1 MPMAEAEPAVSERP
15 QAAAAPAAPPPFVP
29 KPPMIT
35 LAYIAAGVVISL
47 TQGLGLSFISANTQQ
62 IAGSMGIT
70 TTEATWLMAAYL
82 FPNASLTLLLFKVR
96 AQYGLRNFAEVAI
109 VVYVLV
115 CLGHFWADS
124 YESALVLR
132 FFAGI
137 AAAPMTSL
145 GFLYILEPVPPARK
159 MNVGLCTAL
168 TAMALPMPVA
178 GLISPALLDIGGHHA
193 LYVAEMGLAM
203 ISVGLVFVLP
213 LQSPPR
219 ARVIHGLDIVS
230 YVFLAIGLGCF
241 AVIFTVGRIYWW
253 TAADWIAWLFI
264 GGIAA
269 STVHAVIELNRDNH
283 LIDIRWL
290 TSREVVHLAGA
301 LMVSRLL
308 FSEQSSGA
316 INFLRNI
323 GMVNEQMGGLY
334 LAILAGGIV
343 SGVVC
348 AAVLKPG
355 REPAIHAISLLL
367 VALASYMDSQSTVL
381 TRPDQM
387 LISQFLVSFAS
398 GLFLPP
404 ALVVGMGAA
413 MKRGPGYI
421 LSFIVV
427 FLATQKVGAYLA
439 SAVYGTFIDWREK
452 LHSAHLVS
460 HLSSTDPQVA
470 ARLKQLGGAYGRL
483 LTDTAQQT
491 SQGASTLARQV
502 QQQAYALA
510 YNDAFLLTS
519 WLALFTLLCLLIHV
533 AWRHREQIFLFQQR
547 SKSTA

>member
-1 MPMAEAEPAVSERP
+1 
-15 QAAAAPAAPPPFVP
+15 
-29 KPPMIT
+29 
-35 LAYIAAGVVISL
+35 
-47 TQGLGLSFISANTQQ
+47 
-62 IAGSMGIT
+62 
-70 TTEATWLMAAYL
+70 
-82 FPNASLTLLLFKVR
+82 
-96 AQYGLRNFAEVAI
+96 
-109 VVYVLV
+109 
-115 CLGHFWADS
+115 
-124 YESALVLR
+124 
-132 FFAGI
+132 
-137 AAAPMTSL
+137 
-145 GFLYILEPVPPARK
+145 
-159 MNVGLCTAL
+159 
-168 TAMALPMPVA
+168 
-178 GLISPALLDIGGHHA
+178 
-193 LYVAEMGLAM
+193 
-203 ISVGLVFVLP
+203 
-213 LQSPPR
+213 
-219 ARVIHGLDIVS
+219 
-230 YVFLAIGLGCF
+230 
-241 AVIFTVGRIYWW
+241 VGRIYWW

-316 INFLRNI
+316 INFLRNV

-547 SKSTA
+547 SKATA

>member
-1 MPMAEAEPAVSERP
+1 MPTAEAEPIVSERP

-35 LAYIAAGVVISL
+35 LAYIAAGVMISL

-168 TAMALPMPVA
+168 TAMAMPMPVA

-203 ISVGLVFVLP
+203 ISVGFVFVLP

-219 ARVIHGLDIVS
+219 ARVIHSLDIVS
-230 YVFLAIGLGCF
+230 YVFLAVGLGCF

-290 TSREVVHLAGA
+290 TSREVLHLAGA

-316 INFLRNI
+316 INFLRNV
-323 GMVNEQMGGLY
+323 GMVNEQMAGLY

-470 ARLKQLGGAYGRL
+470 ARLKQLVGAYGRL
-483 LTDTAQQT
+483 LTDSALQT
-491 SQGASTLARQV
+491 SHGASTLARQV

-519 WLALFTLLCLLIHV
+519 WLALLTLLCLLVHV
-533 AWRHREQIFLFQQR
+533 AWRHREQFFPLRARPEI
-547 SKSTA
+547 TA